1 MGDTSF
7 IPRKYIYLT
16 GIKNIFLENLF
27 WLTELDKH
35 VYNSNSLDCAFEKS
49 WRYWS
54 RIILKLKI
62 IQEIRNLRTKMY
74 K

>member
-7 IPRKYIYLT
+7 ISRKYIYLT

-35 VYNSNSLDCAFEKS
+35 VYNPNSLDCAFEK
-49 WRYWS
+49 
-54 RIILKLKI
+54 KLKI
-62 IQEIRNLRTKMY
+62 LITNYIKT
-74 K
+74 